1 MQNTSFERKKIHGEC
16 VFGDIA
22 AETDDEKEEKKRD
35 GERKEEQLT

>member
-1 MQNTSFERKKIHGEC
+1 MLHGKC

-22 AETDDEKEEKKRD
+22 NDNEKEEKKRD